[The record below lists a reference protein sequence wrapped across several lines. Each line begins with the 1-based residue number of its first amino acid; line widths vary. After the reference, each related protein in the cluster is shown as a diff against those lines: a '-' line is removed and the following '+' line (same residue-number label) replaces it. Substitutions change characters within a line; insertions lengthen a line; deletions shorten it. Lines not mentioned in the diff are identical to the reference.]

1 MPKTKGYV
9 LYEGPS
15 AINGENIAA
24 ILTLNSTNKKTG
36 NMAQLWILHKDIPP
50 HIAQKTGDDDA
61 VCGDCPIKKE
71 CYVLTFQGPLS
82 VWNAY
87 KRGSYVKLNPALT
100 VSNMLDETQK
110 MVDFMSL
117 LKNLII
123 RFGAYGDPAALPK
136 WLIKTIAKNCKDF
149 TGYTHQWNKRKF
161 NFLKKYFMAS
171 VETKK
176 LAEKALKKGFRYF
189 RIKPPGAINFK
200 NEITCPSDIGIQCID
215 CKLCNGAKQA
225 KNITIEA
232 HGARAAGIAYA

>member
-189 RIKPPGAINFK
+189 RIKPAGAINFEK
-200 NEITCPSDIGIQCID
+200 EITCPSDIGIQCID
-215 CKLCNGAKQA
+215 CKLCNGSKQA

>member
-1 MPKTKGYV
+1 MSKVKGYV

-24 ILTLNSTNKKTG
+24 ILTLNSSNVKTG
-36 NMAQLWILHKDIPP
+36 NMAQLWILAKDTAP
-50 HIAQKTGDDDA
+50 HIAQKTGEDSA

-87 KRGSYVKLNPALT
+87 KRGSYMRISANTPIFDRHIFIEL
-100 VSNMLDETQK
+100 VST
-110 MVDFMSL
+110 
-117 LKNLII
+117 LII

-136 WLIKTIAKNCKDF
+136 WLIKSIAENCKDF

-161 NFLKKYFMAS
+161 NFLKNYFMAS

-176 LAEKALKKGFRYF
+176 LAEKAIKKGFRYF
-189 RIKPPGAINFK
+189 RIKQSRADNFE
-200 NEITCPSDIGIQCID
+200 NEIDCPSDNGVQCID
-215 CKLCNGAKQA
+215 CKLCNGSKQA
-225 KNITIEA
+225 ANITIEA
-232 HGARAAGIAYA
+232 HGASAAQLHRRAGGIAYA

>member
-100 VSNMLDETQK
+100 VSNMLDE
-110 MVDFMSL
+110 
-117 LKNLII
+117 
-123 RFGAYGDPAALPK
+123 
-136 WLIKTIAKNCKDF
+136 
-149 TGYTHQWNKRKF
+149 
-161 NFLKKYFMAS
+161 
-171 VETKK
+171 K

-189 RIKPPGAINFK
+189 RIKPAGAINFEK
-200 NEITCPSDIGIQCID
+200 EITCPSDIGIQCID
-215 CKLCNGAKQA
+215 CKLCNGSKQA